1 LAVEVE
7 IEWAHDN
14 TGVVCVCDVQ
24 LHEVS
29 PVQSN
34 DRPLISR
41 RQFKDSLVGERVAG
55 FAGIGDGDHVV
66 PDSPQRFDDGERKVL
81 VSE

>member
-7 IEWAHDN
+7 IERTHDN
-14 TGVVCVCDVQ
+14 TGVVWVCEMQ

-29 PVQSN
+29 TVQRN
-34 DRPLISR
+34 DRPLISCSHLE
-41 RQFKDSLVGERVAG
+41 DSLVAERLAG
-55 FAGIGDGDHVV
+55 RTGIGDGDHVV